1 MFRDFPGSP
10 VVRDWCFHSRGHRF
24 NVWSGSSDPT
34 RLVTLPTSSP
44 KESPCSI
51 LDKLALHI
59 FGALPLYF
67 QHSNMQNL
75 YL

>member
-1 MFRDFPGSP
+1 MFRGFPGSP
-10 VVRDWCFHSRGHRF
+10 VGRDPCFLCGGHRF
-24 NVWSGSSDPT
+24 DVWLGSSDPT
-34 RLVTLPTSSP
+34 CLVMPLTPGP

-51 LDKLALHI
+51 LDKLDLHV
-59 FGALPLYF
+59 FGVLPLYF